1 MDFADRESI
10 IDYLMQKYGE
20 DRVCQIIN
28 FSYITPVV
36 AIKDVGRV
44 LNIPYAI
51 CDKISKKFT
60 YPTFKECVENN
71 QEIYEKYSE
80 YHELFDI
87 ASHISGR
94 VRNVSIHAGGIGIVD
109 TKITDYMGMKLGGN
123 NEHVVQ
129 VDKKKIEE
137 IGIIK
142 FDILGVATLGIVQ
155 YVKDK
160 AGLSSYDISV
170 ANPQFLHDKAMYQIL
185 QEAKTNGVFQVESSG
200 MRDLLLRLKPSSLE
214 DVSAVL
220 ALYRPDSMSM
230 LEDYIYYK
238 HHPNE
243 VTYWHPDME
252 PILNKTYGC
261 IIYQEEIMDIVR
273 VFGGRS
279 YGGSDLFRKAIGK
292 KDPELVKS
300 ESQKLYSEII
310 EHGYEEP
317 LSKRISD
324 HLAAMGGYS
333 FNKCLSGDTRLLRA
347 GQRKDT
353 FYPTI
358 AEMYRIK
365 NDIRYAK
372 QTGHFALYQKY
383 RSKQGYGSVLSLCN
397 DGRIR
402 KNRIVDIRYSGKVL
416 TYIITTESGKA
427 IRATGNHKFPTKQG
441 ETLLT
446 NLKVGDELYV
456 IGEYE
461 ICMRKYNFTNGDFVS
476 NVPHKGQKG
485 FQTNSNGC
493 SVLFDQTRQN
503 KINQKLF
510 QSKVDN

>member
-10 IDYLMQKYGE
+10 IDYLTQKYGE

-44 LNIPYAI
+44 LNIPYAV

-60 YPTFKECVENN
+60 YPTFKECIENN
-71 QEIYEKYSE
+71 QEIYERYSE
-80 YHELFDI
+80 YHVLFEI
-87 ASHISGR
+87 ASRISGR

-123 NEHVVQ
+123 NEHVIQ

-155 YVKDK
+155 YVKNQ
-160 AGLSSYDISV
+160 AGLTSYDISV
-170 ANPQFLHDKAMYQIL
+170 ANPNFLHDEAMYKIL

-200 MRDLLLRLKPSSLE
+200 MRDLLLRLKPSNLE

-238 HHPNE
+238 HHPDE

-279 YGGSDLFRKAIGK
+279 YGGADKFRKAIGR
-292 KDPELVKS
+292 VT
-300 ESQKLYSEII
+300 
-310 EHGYEEP
+310 
-317 LSKRISD
+317 
-324 HLAAMGGYS
+324 
-333 FNKCLSGDTRLLRA
+333 CRL
-347 GQRKDT
+347 
-353 FYPTI
+353 I
-358 AEMYRIK
+358 
-365 NDIRYAK
+365 
-372 QTGHFALYQKY
+372 
-383 RSKQGYGSVLSLCN
+383 
-397 DGRIR
+397 
-402 KNRIVDIRYSGKVL
+402 
-416 TYIITTESGKA
+416 
-427 IRATGNHKFPTKQG
+427 
-441 ETLLT
+441 
-446 NLKVGDELYV
+446 
-456 IGEYE
+456 
-461 ICMRKYNFTNGDFVS
+461 
-476 NVPHKGQKG
+476 
-485 FQTNSNGC
+485 
-493 SVLFDQTRQN
+493 
-503 KINQKLF
+503 
-510 QSKVDN
+510 